1 MENRVIEINDISI
14 INDLSENNSQI
25 IKNDTPTPRNTQ
37 KITRTRKNINN
48 LSGSDSDIGDLEYE
62 NKRTTR
68 NTSYDSYDFR
78 RSNSNINR
86 IRCAINQ
93 PSTPTPIPIQNKNK
107 KKLYFDDEP
116 SDTDFF
122 DSEDEENEYK
132 INYKKLTFRTAKEY
146 IDKYYDIDF
155 SHIYSANLD
164 ILASYLKGQKII
176 YMEARSYTV
185 FYLYMLMLPAIF
197 ITSMCAVAQQT
208 TIDELYYGKWILS
221 SCNALLTFLLSV
233 ISFMKLEASAQAY
246 KISAHQYDK
255 LQTSVEFLSGK
266 ILLFYNDYYK
276 KIYKRRSSSR
286 EKANRYNYIYNSNP
300 EKNDR
305 KLEQYINSNQNSENS
320 DDEDKDDNK
329 FQSPNIDYKENYNL
343 NIDNNH
349 DSNYID
355 DQHYYHLKYVYY
367 NNQLQLLNRV
377 KTKIDNIGDK
387 ISEIKETNPFIIPK
401 NIIYTYPLIYY
412 TNVFSLI
419 KKIDDYKSK
428 TITGLKNV
436 KNQLRIIDSINRYK
450 TNDNVEV
457 DLDNLKKSR
466 SDLIQQKK
474 RYINNILY
482 LNTAFM
488 MIDKMFTQEIINA
501 QLRKNYRLSFFIYN
515 RFKFIFTNCCSCEF
529 MLPSGYKQIPI
540 NGDFIEDMLTIN
552 VNDGICDD
560 VLNKLIKKYKSFNKP
575 TTV

>member
-1 MENRVIEINDISI
+1 MENRVIEINEISI
-14 INDLSENNSQI
+14 INDLSKNSNRI
-25 IKNDTPTPRNTQ
+25 IKNDISSPRNTQ

-93 PSTPTPIPIQNKNK
+93 PSSPPQNKDK
-107 KKLYFDDEP
+107 TKHKLYFDDEP

-122 DSEDEENEYK
+122 DSENEENQYK
-132 INYKKLTFRTAKEY
+132 INYKKLTFKTAKEY

-329 FQSPNIDYKENYNL
+329 LQSPNIDYRENYNQN
-343 NIDNNH
+343 NI

-355 DQHYYHLKYVYY
+355 DKHYYHLKYVYY

-387 ISEIKETNPFIIPK
+387 ISEIKETNHFIIPK

-450 TNDNVEV
+450 TNDNIHV

-501 QLRKNYRLSFFIYN
+501 QLKKNYRLSFFIYN

-552 VNDGICDD
+552 INDGICDD
-560 VLNKLIKKYKSFNKP
+560 SLNKLIKKYKSFNKT

>member
-1 MENRVIEINDISI
+1 MENRVIEINEISV
-14 INDLSENNSQI
+14 INDLSENSNKI
-25 IKNDTPTPRNTQ
+25 IKNDTPTSRITQ
-37 KITRTRKNINN
+37 KISKTKKNINN
-48 LSGSDSDIGDLEYE
+48 LSGSDSDIGDLDYD

-68 NTSYDSYDFR
+68 NTSYESYDFT
-78 RSNSNINR
+78 RSNSNLNR
-86 IRCAINQ
+86 IRCVTNN
-93 PSTPTPIPIQNKNK
+93 PPTPTSRQNKDKNK
-107 KKLYFDDEP
+107 NKLYFDDEP

-208 TIDELYYGKWILS
+208 SIDELYYGKWILS

-286 EKANRYNYIYNSNP
+286 EKANRYNYIYNNNSD
-300 EKNDR
+300 KNDR

-320 DDEDKDDNK
+320 DDEDKDESK
-329 FQSPNIDYKENYNL
+329 LQSSNIDYRENYNE
-343 NIDNNH
+343 NNH
-349 DSNYID
+349 DSNLID
-355 DQHYYHLKYVYY
+355 DKHYYHLKYVYY

-450 TNDNVEV
+450 TNDNIQV

-501 QLRKNYRLSFFIYN
+501 QLKKLQTKFFY
-515 RFKFIFTNCCSCEF
+515 
-529 MLPSGYKQIPI
+529 
-540 NGDFIEDMLTIN
+540 
-552 VNDGICDD
+552 V
-560 VLNKLIKKYKSFNKP
+560 
-575 TTV
+575 

>member
-1 MENRVIEINDISI
+1 MENRVIEINEISI
-14 INDLSENNSQI
+14 INDLSENSNKI
-25 IKNDTPTPRNTQ
+25 IKNDTPTSRITQ
-37 KITRTRKNINN
+37 KISKTKKNINN
-48 LSGSDSDIGDLEYE
+48 LSGSDSDIGDLDYD

-68 NTSYDSYDFR
+68 NTSYESYDFT
-78 RSNSNINR
+78 RSNSNINK
-86 IRCAINQ
+86 IRCVTNN
-93 PSTPTPIPIQNKNK
+93 PPTPISRQNKDKNK
-107 KKLYFDDEP
+107 NILYFDDEP

-208 TIDELYYGKWILS
+208 SIDELYYGKWILS

-286 EKANRYNYIYNSNP
+286 EKANRYNYIYNNNSD
-300 EKNDR
+300 KNDR

-320 DDEDKDDNK
+320 DDEDKDESK
-329 FQSPNIDYKENYNL
+329 LQSSNIDYRENYNE
-343 NIDNNH
+343 NNH
-349 DSNYID
+349 DSNLID
-355 DQHYYHLKYVYY
+355 DKHYYHLKYVYY
-367 NNQLQLLNRV
+367 NNQLQLLNKV

-450 TNDNVEV
+450 TNDNIQV

-501 QLRKNYRLSFFIYN
+501 QLKKNYRLSFFIYN

-560 VLNKLIKKYKSFNKP
+560 ALNKLIKKYKSFNKT

>member
-1 MENRVIEINDISI
+1 MENRVIEINEISI
-14 INDLSENNSQI
+14 INDLSKNSNRI
-25 IKNDTPTPRNTQ
+25 IKNDISSPRNTQ

-93 PSTPTPIPIQNKNK
+93 SSSPPQNKDK
-107 KKLYFDDEP
+107 TKHKLYFDDEP

-122 DSEDEENEYK
+122 DSEDEENQYK
-132 INYKKLTFRTAKEY
+132 INYKKLTFKTAKEY

-329 FQSPNIDYKENYNL
+329 LQSPNIDYRENYNQN
-343 NIDNNH
+343 NI

-355 DQHYYHLKYVYY
+355 DKHYY
-367 NNQLQLLNRV
+367 
-377 KTKIDNIGDK
+377 
-387 ISEIKETNPFIIPK
+387 
-401 NIIYTYPLIYY
+401 
-412 TNVFSLI
+412 
-419 KKIDDYKSK
+419 
-428 TITGLKNV
+428 
-436 KNQLRIIDSINRYK
+436 
-450 TNDNVEV
+450 
-457 DLDNLKKSR
+457 
-466 SDLIQQKK
+466 
-474 RYINNILY
+474 
-482 LNTAFM
+482 
-488 MIDKMFTQEIINA
+488 
-501 QLRKNYRLSFFIYN
+501 
-515 RFKFIFTNCCSCEF
+515 
-529 MLPSGYKQIPI
+529 
-540 NGDFIEDMLTIN
+540 
-552 VNDGICDD
+552 
-560 VLNKLIKKYKSFNKP
+560 
-575 TTV
+575 